1 MAVLPRRRSVM
12 AMQAVVTFES
22 VYGNTRA
29 IADAVA
35 EGLRDA
41 CEVTV
46 GSYDQLDSA
55 KVAAAE
61 LVVVGAP
68 THMHGLPTSLSRRM
82 AAKASEE
89 DGVALDPSANA
100 EPGIRSWL
108 SEQSGDGRAAAAF
121 DTRADKSPAL
131 TGSAARGIG
140 KRLRRRGFELA
151 ADPESF
157 FVDDAEGPL
166 AEGELDRARDW
177 GRALVS
183 SIGSTLE
190 RTARASDAMR
200 PG

>member
-1 MAVLPRRRSVM
+1 
-12 AMQAVVTFES
+12 MQAVVTFES
-22 VYGNTRA
+22 IYGNTRA
-29 IADAVA
+29 IADAVG
-35 EGLRDA
+35 EGLRDG

-46 GSYDQLDSA
+46 GSYDQLDAA
-55 KVAAAE
+55 KLEAAE
-61 LVVVGAP
+61 LLVVGAP

-82 AAKASEE
+82 AAKGSEE
-89 DGVALDPSANA
+89 DGVALDPSAKA

-108 SEQSGDGRAAAAF
+108 SERSGDGRAAAAF

-166 AEGELDRARDW
+166 AEGELERAREW
-177 GRALVS
+177 GRTLAS
-183 SIGSTLE
+183 SSPSTLQKTS
-190 RTARASDAMR
+190 R
-200 PG
+200 

>member
-1 MAVLPRRRSVM
+1 MRAL
-12 AMQAVVTFES
+12 VTFES

-29 IADAVA
+29 VAEAVA
-35 EGLRDA
+35 EGLREGG
-41 CEVTV
+41 EVTV
-46 GSYDQLDSA
+46 SSHDQVD
-55 KVAAAE
+55 AAE
-61 LVVVGAP
+61 LAAADVLVVGAP

-89 DGVALDPSANA
+89 DGVPLDPSATA

-108 SEQSGDGRAAAAF
+108 SEQAGDGRAAAAF

-151 ADPESF
+151 AEPESF

-166 AEGELDRARDW
+166 ADGELDRARAW
-177 GRALVS
+177 GQT
-183 SIGSTLE
+183 I
-190 RTARASDAMR
+190 ASQTTQTVQEPSA
-200 PG
+200 